1 MSQEALY
8 RAIVGQD
15 VEPALRI
22 NKVPRPYRQ
31 TLPAPLAP
39 QVQADIPGMPAREAD
54 QPITE
59 DPENDLNPL

>member
-22 NKVPRPYRQ
+22 NEVPRPYRQ

-39 QVQADIPGMPAREAD
+39 QVQGSAPSEPREAD

-59 DPENDLNPL
+59 NPENDLNTL

>member
-22 NKVPRPYRQ
+22 NEVPRPYRQ

-39 QVQADIPGMPAREAD
+39 MKGSVSDEPGEAD
-54 QPITE
+54 SPPITE
-59 DPENDLNPL
+59 QSEIS

>member
-22 NKVPRPYRQ
+22 NEVPRPYRQ

-39 QVQADIPGMPAREAD
+39 AVKIGDLSEEPAED
-54 QPITE
+54 LSPISDSSDT
-59 DPENDLNPL
+59 PI

>member
-15 VEPALRI
+15 VELALRI
-22 NKVPRPYRQ
+22 NEVPRPYRQ

-39 QVQADIPGMPAREAD
+39 IVEIGDLSEEPAED
-54 QPITE
+54 LSPISDSSDT
-59 DPENDLNPL
+59 PI